1 MDWDNDKEAAP
12 EFINVRLADRDGR
25 LLSASEWPNDT
36 NLETT
41 WMHDNDGRE
50 THKESVIIP
59 MGAVLSNGE
68 NYSIKLGAAGSN
80 EIRLRYEH
88 TVD

>member
-1 MDWDNDKEAAP
+1 
-12 EFINVRLADRDGR
+12 
-25 LLSASEWPNDT
+25 
-36 NLETT
+36 
-41 WMHDNDGRE
+41 MHDNDGRE

-68 NYSIKLGAAGSN
+68 NYSIKLGAAGSD

-88 TVD
+88 TAMSRVRSLECLQSLHTTLFPDLRYTPRTVHSSTT